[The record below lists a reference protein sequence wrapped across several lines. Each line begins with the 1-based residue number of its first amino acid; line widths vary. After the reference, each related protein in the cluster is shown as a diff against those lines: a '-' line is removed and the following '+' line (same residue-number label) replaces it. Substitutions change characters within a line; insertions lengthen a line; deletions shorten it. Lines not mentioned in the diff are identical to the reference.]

1 MSEEIFTLKNTA
13 IATHEFFLNLV
24 EAGFTQEQ
32 ALELT
37 KAMMIA
43 AGKR

>member
-13 IATHEFFLNLV
+13 IATHEVFLNLV